1 MKRRKKPRASAPREP
16 DPVER
21 SAFYPYLLHFLEWFA
36 SRGYSPR
43 TLQIR
48 SDGLRRFI
56 RWAEERTIR
65 TPQEVTRPV
74 LERYRR
80 FLYHYRKD
88 NGEPLS
94 FATQMQRL
102 IPLRVFFKWLARENH
117 ILGDPASELEL
128 PRVHR
133 RLPAHILSRE
143 QVEQVMALT
152 QRTDDQG
159 NLDPK
164 ALRDRAILETLYS
177 SGIRRTEL
185 IQLGL
190 YDVDLKNGT
199 LAVREGK
206 GRKDRYVPLG
216 SRAIHWIG
224 RYLEE
229 VRPELVLEPDP
240 GVLFL
245 HEFGEPFSKNRL
257 TDLVKKYLR
266 AAGIERGACPPVP
279 ARHGDTDVGERRRY
293 PLHPGDPGPCAAHHD
308 RDLHARHDREV
319 EGDPC
324 AHAPGGA
331 LGSGRPAT
339 PARTRC
345 ARPAQRFSRPRS
357 AHRSRRRRCV
367 TSASIRSW
375 LPSQPEPNTSHGG
388 RFGGAPRSEV
398 VRVGAAFTSPS
409 R

>member
-117 ILGDPASELEL
+117 ILGNPASELEL

-143 QVEQVMALT
+143 QVEQVMAPT
-152 QRTDDQG
+152 QRMDEHG

-216 SRAIHWIG
+216 SRAIHWIR

-266 AAGIERGACPPVP
+266 AAGIERGACHLFRHAMATQMLENGADIRFIQAILGHAQLTTTEIYTHVTIVKLKEIHALTHP
-279 ARHGDTDVGERRRY
+279 AERSVAVARQRR
-293 PLHPGDPGPCAAHHD
+293 
-308 RDLHARHDREV
+308 HARDANALLAALV
-319 EGDPC
+319 ADDQLSDPED
-324 AHAPGGA
+324 ADA
-331 LGSGRPAT
+331 
-339 PARTRC
+339 
-345 ARPAQRFSRPRS
+345 
-357 AHRSRRRRCV
+357 
-367 TSASIRSW
+367 
-375 LPSQPEPNTSHGG
+375 
-388 RFGGAPRSEV
+388 
-398 VRVGAAFTSPS
+398 
-409 R
+409 